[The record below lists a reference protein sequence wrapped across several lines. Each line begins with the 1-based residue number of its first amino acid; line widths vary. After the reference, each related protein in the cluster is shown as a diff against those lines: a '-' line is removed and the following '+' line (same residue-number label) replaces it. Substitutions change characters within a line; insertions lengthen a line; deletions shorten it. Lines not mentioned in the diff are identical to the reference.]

1 MRVANKLTPET
12 KSKTTETKP
21 EYKSEQF
28 QDKTLQLLVPNSKRL
43 GGYTQIDPRSAT
55 RFRTGKYSDDAC
67 SCSARPEGTRRS
79 FQNSTIKYSGTYQ
92 SQDHRPQVFSVLTR
106 AKRLSRQKSTHPE
119 LLHGVDGSQTSTWQI
134 KKICQGNGLHTPS
147 GLHNVDESQNE

>member
-43 GGYTQIDPRSAT
+43 RGYT
-55 RFRTGKYSDDAC
+55 
-67 SCSARPEGTRRS
+67 
-79 FQNSTIKYSGTYQ
+79 
-92 SQDHRPQVFSVLTR
+92 
-106 AKRLSRQKSTHPE
+106 
-119 LLHGVDGSQTSTWQI
+119 
-134 KKICQGNGLHTPS
+134 
-147 GLHNVDESQNE
+147 